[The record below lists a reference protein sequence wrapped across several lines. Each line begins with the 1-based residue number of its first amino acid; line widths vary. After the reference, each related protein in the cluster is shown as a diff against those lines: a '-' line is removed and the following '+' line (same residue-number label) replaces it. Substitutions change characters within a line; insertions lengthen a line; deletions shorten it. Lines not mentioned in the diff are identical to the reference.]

1 MINRCIKSYI
11 NLYQSSHFS
20 KDINEAIY
28 NLCKHNKKLLSL
40 NKIGES
46 VQGTPILSITIGE
59 GSTKI
64 LIQGTHHARE
74 AITTILLL
82 DQINYLLK
90 LYKMDKSI
98 NNMSIHKLLKYVT
111 FVLVPLVNPDGADL
125 VINGGKYVCPKYKYK
140 PYLKEEL
147 FPRWKANINGVDLNR
162 NYPTKYPADD
172 SVTYPQY
179 AFYKGPYYFSEPET
193 YALKCLTEKY
203 LFDGTISYHS
213 SGEIIYYQYNQLNIE
228 RDLAIASK
236 ISKETGYVLE
246 EEEKQPVTGSGYKD
260 WFIENYEK
268 PGLTIEVSPN
278 VGEQKVPVE
287 NYRDIF
293 ERNKNVPILF
303 AQEVFHR
310 VI

>member
-20 KDINEAIY
+20 KSINEAIY
-28 NLCKHNKKLLSL
+28 NIYKHNEKLLSL

-46 VQGTPILSITIGE
+46 VQGTPILSIIIGE

-98 NNMSIHKLLKYVT
+98 NNMSINKLLKYVT
-111 FVLVPLVNPDGADL
+111 FVFVPLVNPDGADL
-125 VINGGKYVCPKYKYK
+125 VINGGKYIPSEYKYK
-140 PYLKEEL
+140 SYLKEEL

-162 NYPTKYPADD
+162 NYPTKYPDDD
-172 SVTYPQY
+172 SVTNPQY
-179 AFYKGPYYFSEPET
+179 ALYKGPYYFSEPET

-228 RDLAIASK
+228 RDLAIANK
-236 ISKETGYVLE
+236 IYKETGYVL

-268 PGLTIEVSPN
+268 PGLTIEVSTY

-303 AQEVFHR
+303 AQEVFYR

>member
-20 KDINEAIY
+20 KGVNEAIY
-28 NLCKHNKKLLSL
+28 NICKHNKKLLSL

-82 DQINYLLK
+82 DQINHLLK

-98 NNMSIHKLLKYVT
+98 NNMSIDKLLKYVT
-111 FVLVPLVNPDGADL
+111 FVFVPLVNPDGADL
-125 VINGGKYVCPKYKYK
+125 VIDGGKHVSSKYKYK
-140 PYLKEEL
+140 PYLKEKL
-147 FPRWKANINGVDLNR
+147 FPCWKANINGVDLNR
-162 NYPTKYPADD
+162 NYPTKYPSDD
-172 SVTYPQY
+172 SVTHPQY
-179 AFYKGPYYFSEPET
+179 KLYKGPYCFSEPET

-203 LFDGTISYHS
+203 LFAGTISYHS
-213 SGEIIYYQYNQLNIE
+213 SGDVIFYKYNQLNIE

-246 EEEKQPVTGSGYKD
+246 DEKQPITGSGYKD

-268 PGLTIEVSPN
+268 PGLTIEVSPY

-287 NYRDIF
+287 NYRDIL

-303 AQEVFHR
+303 AQEVFYR

>member
-20 KDINEAIY
+20 KSINEAIY

-46 VQGTPILSITIGE
+46 VQGTPILSITIGK

-98 NNMSIHKLLKYVT
+98 NNMSINKLLQYIT
-111 FVLVPLVNPDGADL
+111 FVFVPLVNPDGADL
-125 VINGGKYVCPKYKYK
+125 VING
-140 PYLKEEL
+140 
-147 FPRWKANINGVDLNR
+147 VDLNR
-162 NYPTKYPADD
+162 NYPTKYPDDD
-172 SVTYPQY
+172 SVTHPQY
-179 AFYKGPYYFSEPET
+179 ALYKGPYYFSEPET

-213 SGEIIYYQYNQLNIE
+213 SGEIIYYQYN
-228 RDLAIASK
+228 
-236 ISKETGYVLE
+236 
-246 EEEKQPVTGSGYKD
+246 
-260 WFIENYEK
+260 
-268 PGLTIEVSPN
+268 
-278 VGEQKVPVE
+278 
-287 NYRDIF
+287 
-293 ERNKNVPILF
+293 
-303 AQEVFHR
+303 
-310 VI
+310 

>member
-20 KDINEAIY
+20 RAINEAIY

-40 NKIGES
+40 NKIGQS
-46 VQGTPILSITIGE
+46 VQGTPILSITMGE
-59 GSTKI
+59 GRTKI

-82 DQINYLLK
+82 DQINYILK

-98 NNMSIHKLLKYVT
+98 NNMSICKLLKYVT
-111 FVLVPLVNPDGADL
+111 FVFVPLVNPDGANL
-125 VINGGKYVCPKYKYK
+125 VINGGKHLSSKYKCK

-179 AFYKGPYYFSEPET
+179 KSYKGPYYFSEPET

-213 SGEIIYYQYNQLNIE
+213 SGEVIFYKYNQLNME

-236 ISKETGYVLE
+236 ISNETGYVLE
-246 EEEKQPVTGSGYKD
+246 EEKTPIAGSGYKD

-268 PGLTIEVSPN
+268 PALTIEVSPY

-303 AQEVFHR
+303 AQEVFYR
-310 VI
+310 VM

>member
-1 MINRCIKSYI
+1 MMNRCIKSYI
-11 NLYQSSHFS
+11 NLYQSRHFS
-20 KDINEAIY
+20 KGINEAIY
-28 NLCKHNKKLLSL
+28 NLCKHNEKLLSL

-46 VQGTPILSITIGE
+46 VQGTPILSIAIGE

-98 NNMSIHKLLKYVT
+98 NNMSINKLLKYVT
-111 FVLVPLVNPDGADL
+111 FVFVPLVNPDGADL
-125 VINGGKYVCPKYKYK
+125 VINGGKYVSSEYKYK

-172 SVTYPQY
+172 SVAHPQY

-193 YALKCLTEKY
+193 CALKCLTEKY

-228 RDLAIASK
+228 RDFAIASK

-246 EEEKQPVTGSGYKD
+246 ETKQPVTGSGYKD

-268 PGLTIEVSPN
+268 PGLTLEVSTY

-303 AQEVFHR
+303 AQEVFYR

>member
-1 MINRCIKSYI
+1 MINKCIKSYI

-20 KDINEAIY
+20 KYVNEAIY
-28 NLCKHNKKLLSL
+28 NLQRQNKELLSV

-46 VQGTPILSITIGE
+46 VQGTPILSVVIGE

-90 LYKMDKSI
+90 LYEMDKCI
-98 NNMSIHKLLKYVT
+98 NNMSIDKLLKYVT
-111 FVLVPLVNPDGADL
+111 FVFVPLVNPDGADL
-125 VINGGKYVCPKYKYK
+125 VINGGKHISPQYKCK

-162 NYPTKYPADD
+162 NYPTNYPADD
-172 SVTYPQY
+172 SVNHPQY
-179 AFYKGPYYFSEPET
+179 KLYKGPYYFSEPET
-193 YALKCLTEKY
+193 KALKCLTEKY

-213 SGEIIYYQYNQLNIE
+213 SGEVIFYKFNQLNLE
-228 RDLAIASK
+228 RDLAIANK
-236 ISKETGYVLE
+236 ISKETGYELE
-246 EEEKQPVTGSGYKD
+246 DEKPPIIGSGYKD

-268 PGLTIEVSPN
+268 PGLTIEVSPY

-303 AQEVFHR
+303 AEEVFYMDL
-310 VI
+310 